1 MTLQLIKVEDGM
13 CNGEV
18 LHHELSMYELVCV
31 CVCVFVYTLFSC
43 FLNMDYTMIM
53 YIYNRVCDEF

>member
-18 LHHELSMYELVCV
+18 LHHELSMYDLVCV
-31 CVCVFVYTLFSC
+31 CVCVFVYTMFSC
-43 FLNMDYTMIM
+43 FLNMMIM
-53 YIYNRVCDEF
+53 YLYNRVLDKF